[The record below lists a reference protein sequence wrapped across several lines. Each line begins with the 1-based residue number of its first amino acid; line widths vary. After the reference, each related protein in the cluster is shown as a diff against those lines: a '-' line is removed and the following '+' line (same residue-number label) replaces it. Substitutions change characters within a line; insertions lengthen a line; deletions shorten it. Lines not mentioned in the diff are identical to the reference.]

1 MKLFS
6 KKTLRGN
13 VVIEMSVV
21 FPAVLLVV
29 ITLLVVIIFC
39 FYQSHMKIRN
49 EAELFE
55 ADYDYTEVFLETKGQ
70 VKGAGHWDDMFV
82 SRNIKTMFST
92 NSVIMNERVTM
103 LLSKKLQLLRGSYL
117 ESDIYS
123 VNEMSYSDIMLV
135 IKAMSQ
141 GELQ

>member
-6 KKTLRGN
+6 KKTLKGN

-21 FPAVLLVV
+21 FPAVLMVV
-29 ITLLVVIIFC
+29 VTLLVVIIFC

-49 EAELFE
+49 ESELFS

-70 VKGAGHWDDMFV
+70 VKGASHWDDMFV
-82 SRNIKTMFST
+82 SRSIKTMFST

-103 LLSKKLQLLRGSYL
+103 LFSKKLQLLRGSYL